1 VRRDEMISGRPLF
14 PKHASIS
21 IGDGVY
27 YSLRKNIITLN
38 LKPGEPLN
46 IKTISEKLNVSR
58 TPVRDALIKLAK
70 EGLVDVIPQKGT
82 SVSKI
87 DLKRVEEERF
97 LRESLELRAIEIFIG
112 IQKESDIARMRSVL
126 EIQKE
131 CAAKNDLV
139 ALQEYDD
146 EFHKVFFTATEKETC
161 WDIIQSMS
169 GHYSRIRL
177 ISLFER
183 PIIDK
188 VIDQHEKLL
197 DCIIRHDVPEALS
210 VFKDHSSRI
219 LDEEKEL
226 TGKYPEYFKLQP
238 DNNFLMQDFLSIM

>member
-1 VRRDEMISGRPLF
+1 MISERTLL
-14 PKHASIS
+14 PKHTSLS
-21 IGDGVY
+21 IGEGVY

-46 IKTISEKLNVSR
+46 IKTISERLNVSR

-112 IQKESDIARMRSVL
+112 IQKETDIARMRSIL
-126 EIQKE
+126 DIQKE
-131 CAAKNDLV
+131 CAAKNDLL

-146 EFHKVFFTATEKETC
+146 EFHRVFLSPPKRDLLGYHTKHV
-161 WDIIQSMS
+161 
-169 GHYSRIRL
+169 G
-177 ISLFER
+177 SLQAHQIDLAVER

-188 VIDQHEKLL
+188 VIDQHEKIL
-197 DCIIRHDVPEALS
+197 DWVVKANVEEAIAA
-210 VFKDHSSRI
+210 FKDHSSRI
-219 LDEEKEL
+219 IVEEKEL
-226 TGKYPEYFKLQP
+226 MKKYPEYFKLQTE
-238 DNNFLMQDFLSIM
+238 DNFLMHDFLSMM

>member
-1 VRRDEMISGRPLF
+1 MISERTLL
-14 PKHASIS
+14 PKHTSLS

-112 IQKESDIARMRSVL
+112 IQKESDISRMRSIL
-126 EIQKE
+126 DIQKE
-131 CAAKNDLV
+131 CVAKNDLL

-169 GHYSRIRL
+169 GHYRRIRL
-177 ISLFER
+177 ISLWER

-188 VIDQHEKLL
+188 VIDQHEKIL
-197 DCIIRHDVPEALS
+197 DCVLRANVEEAIAA
-210 VFKDHSSRI
+210 FKDHSSRI
-219 LDEEKEL
+219 IIEEKEL
-226 TGKYPEYFKLQP
+226 TEKSPEYFKLQA
-238 DNNFLMQDFLSIM
+238 DDNFLMQDFLRML

>member
-1 VRRDEMISGRPLF
+1 MISESILL
-14 PKHASIS
+14 PKHATLS

-112 IQKESDIARMRSVL
+112 IQKESHISRMRSIL
-126 EIQKE
+126 DMQKE
-131 CAAKNDLV
+131 CVARNDVL

-169 GHYSRIRL
+169 GHYRRIRL
-177 ISLFER
+177 ISLWEK

-188 VIDQHEKLL
+188 VIDQHEKIL
-197 DCIIRHDVPEALS
+197 DCVVRANVEEAIAA
-210 VFKDHSSRI
+210 FKDHSSRI
-219 LDEEKEL
+219 ITEEKEL
-226 TGKYPEYFKLQP
+226 TEKYPEYFKLQS
-238 DNNFLMQDFLSIM
+238 DDNFLMQDFLRML

>member
-1 VRRDEMISGRPLF
+1 MIPERTLF
-14 PKHASIS
+14 PRHSSIS

-27 YSLRKNIITLN
+27 YILRKNIITLN

-97 LRESLELRAIEIFIG
+97 LRESLELRAIEMFIG
-112 IQKESDIARMRSVL
+112 IQKESDIARMRSIL

-131 CAAKNDLV
+131 CAAKNDLL

-169 GHYSRIRL
+169 GHYRRIRL
-177 ISLFER
+177 ISLWER

-188 VIDQHEKLL
+188 VIDQHERIL
-197 DCIIRHDVPEALS
+197 DCVVKGDVQQALA

-219 LDEEKEL
+219 RDEEKEL
-226 TGKYPEYFKLQP
+226 TEKYPEYFKLQP
-238 DNNFLMQDFLSIM
+238 DNNFLMQDFLIIM

>member
-1 VRRDEMISGRPLF
+1 MISERTLL
-14 PKHASIS
+14 PKHTSLS

-112 IQKESDIARMRSVL
+112 IQKESDISRMRSIL
-126 EIQKE
+126 DIQKE
-131 CAAKNDLV
+131 CVAKNDLL

-169 GHYSRIRL
+169 GHYRRIRL
-177 ISLFER
+177 ISLWRAHNRQGHR
-183 PIIDK
+183 PARKI
-188 VIDQHEKLL
+188 L
-197 DCIIRHDVPEALS
+197 DCVLRANVEEAIAA
-210 VFKDHSSRI
+210 FKDHSSRI
-219 LDEEKEL
+219 IIEEKEL
-226 TGKYPEYFKLQP
+226 TEKYPRFQTP
-238 DNNFLMQDFLSIM
+238 SR

>member
-1 VRRDEMISGRPLF
+1 MVSERTLL
-14 PKHASIS
+14 PKHTSLS

-46 IKTISEKLNVSR
+46 IKTISERLNVSR

-70 EGLVDVIPQKGT
+70 EGLVDVVPQKGT

-87 DLKRVEEERF
+87 DLKRVDEERF
-97 LRESLELRAIEIFIG
+97 LRESLELRAIEMFIG
-112 IQKESDIARMRSVL
+112 IQKESDIARMKSIL
-126 EIQKE
+126 DLQKE
-131 CAAKNDLV
+131 CVAKNDML

-169 GHYSRIRL
+169 GHYRRIRL
-177 ISLFER
+177 ISLWER
-183 PIIDK
+183 PIITK
-188 VIDQHEKLL
+188 VIDQHQKIL
-197 DCIIRHDVPEALS
+197 DSVVKTNVQEAIA

-219 LDEEKEL
+219 IVEEKEL
-226 TGKYPEYFKLQP
+226 MQKYPEYFKLKSE
-238 DNNFLMQDFLSIM
+238 DNFLIQDFLNMM

>member
-1 VRRDEMISGRPLF
+1 MIPERALPS
-14 PKHASIS
+14 KHSSFS

-97 LRESLELRAIEIFIG
+97 LRESLELRAIEIFMG
-112 IQKESDIARMRSVL
+112 IKKESDINLLQNILDM
-126 EIQKE
+126 QKQ
-131 CAAKNDLV
+131 CVVNNDLL

-146 EFHKVFFTATEKETC
+146 EFHKVFFTATEKNTC
-161 WDIIQSMS
+161 WEIIQSMS
-169 GHYSRIRL
+169 GHYRRIRL
-177 ISLFER
+177 ISLWER
-183 PIIDK
+183 PIITK
-188 VIDQHEKLL
+188 VIDEHQKIL
-197 DCIIRHDVPEALS
+197 DSIIKGDTQRTIAL
-210 VFKDHSSRI
+210 FKDHSSRI
-219 LDEEKEL
+219 IVEEKEL
-226 TGKYPEYFKLQP
+226 TQKYPEYFKLQSE
-238 DNNFLMQDFLSIM
+238 DNFLIRDFLSMM

>member
-1 VRRDEMISGRPLF
+1 MISERTLL
-14 PKHASIS
+14 PKHASLN

-97 LRESLELRAIEIFIG
+97 LRESLELRAIEMFIG
-112 IQKESDIARMRSVL
+112 IQKESDISRLRSIID
-126 EIQKE
+126 IQKE
-131 CAAKNDLV
+131 CAAKNDLI

-161 WDIIQSMS
+161 WEIIQSMS
-169 GHYSRIRL
+169 GHYRRIRL
-177 ISLFER
+177 ISLWER

-188 VIDQHEKLL
+188 VIDQHEKIL
-197 DCIIRHDVPEALS
+197 DCIVRSKVEESIAA
-210 VFKDHSSRI
+210 FKDHSSRI
-219 LDEEKEL
+219 IVEEKEL
-226 TGKYPEYFKLQP
+226 TGKYPEYFKLQS
-238 DNNFLMQDFLSIM
+238 DDDFLMQDFLSML